1 MSDNKPRV
9 ITKDII
15 HNSILNILGM
25 TYFIIVSILLYQT
38 TKFTMRYYAMQIILV
53 IVGVNEC
60 INFIIVF
67 SDIKD
72 RIKLKKNSGL

>member
-1 MSDNKPRV
+1 MSNNKV
-9 ITKDII
+9 KIITKDII